1 MSEGQKTSTDPLNQD
16 PPIGIILLRPI
27 APTLKITDWC
37 GFKIAGVPLLL
48 RNILTVQGGG
58 LKRILL
64 LDLTQ
69 SSLDETFRH
78 RILGDQRINIFVDWV
93 SKTGDLEKLLNN
105 GYPILLMEGSVLYNK
120 EEIRS
125 ATQGNIQQSFKS
137 LDKRDLIKLLENP
150 ETVNAASMS
159 DISKT
164 RMGDFEASNSF
175 RVGLLPGR
183 EHSKI
188 NSKADLIS
196 QHEQLLN
203 TCGLN
208 NDSFMDR
215 LITRSISRRLT
226 RLFLDTPFSPN
237 QITFFSLIIGLVSAG
252 FFFQGTYLTGMIGA
266 GLLLFSAWI
275 DCTDGEIAR
284 LKFMESELGSKL
296 DLLSDNI
303 VHFAVFFSIGMGL
316 YYSTGQAVYKTLGAF
331 AVLGSLISFILL
343 STQIVEKKSMAGPD
357 SSVSTEKNFA
367 DKLANRDFTYFL
379 LLMALAGRL
388 DIFIIITALGAN
400 AFALYLVYFKTKSS
414 LPLTGNR

>member
-1 MSEGQKTSTDPLNQD
+1 
-16 PPIGIILLRPI
+16 
-27 APTLKITDWC
+27 
-37 GFKIAGVPLLL
+37 
-48 RNILTVQGGG
+48 
-58 LKRILL
+58 
-64 LDLTQ
+64 
-69 SSLDETFRH
+69 
-78 RILGDQRINIFVDWV
+78 VDWV

-105 GYPILLMEGSVLYNK
+105 GDPILLMEGSVLYNK

-125 ATQGNIQQSFKS
+125 TTQGNPSQSFES

-150 ETVNAASMS
+150 ETANAASIS

-164 RMGDFEASNSF
+164 RMGDIEASNSF

-252 FFFQGTYLTGMIGA
+252 FFFQGRYLTGMIGA

-331 AVLGSLISFILL
+331 AVLGSLISFVLL
-343 STQIVEKKSMAGPD
+343 STQIVEKKSMAGAD
-357 SSVSTEKNFA
+357 SSVSTKKSFA

-379 LLMALAGRL
+379 
-388 DIFIIITALGAN
+388 
-400 AFALYLVYFKTKSS
+400 
-414 LPLTGNR
+414 